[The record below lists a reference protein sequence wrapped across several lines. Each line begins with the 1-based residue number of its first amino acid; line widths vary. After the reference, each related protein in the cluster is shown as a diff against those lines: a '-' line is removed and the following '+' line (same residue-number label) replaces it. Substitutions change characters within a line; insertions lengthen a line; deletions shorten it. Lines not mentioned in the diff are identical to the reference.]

1 MALGLAIGGLTAG
14 PGCQPFVVRKTAR
27 IGFVTGES
35 EDSPIAVTHQN
46 LDAFRT
52 AMRPFNWIDGQNLTI
67 DVRYA
72 EANIDRLQALA
83 GELASLPVDVIVGN
97 GVPVN
102 VALHAAKL
110 STPVVMIGLVEPVA
124 AGVVDSLARL
134 GGNITGMTGY
144 TTGLVTSKVVGLLH
158 GAIPGLTRLAV
169 LENPL
174 SPSPPL
180 STIVSLIQ
188 ESASSLGIQ
197 TQLVDV
203 RSANDFE
210 SAFVQTAA
218 WQAQAMYVINDGG
231 TVIGASYA
239 RVADLAVRYRLPTI
253 TAGAGRSFPQAGGL
267 MSYASDVRVQFE
279 RAAYFV
285 DRILRGASPADLPIE
300 QPNAY
305 EFVVNARTA
314 QSLGLTLPDDVAA
327 QVTDWIQ

>member
-14 PGCQPFVVRKTAR
+14 SGCQSFVVRKTAR
-27 IGFVTGES
+27 IGVLTAEVRASPVMVT
-35 EDSPIAVTHQN
+35 PQN

-52 AMRPFNWIDGQNLTI
+52 AMRQFDWIDGQNLTI

-72 EANIDRLQALA
+72 DGQEDRLQALA
-83 GELASLPVDVIVGN
+83 GELARLPVDVIIGSSNSVG
-97 GVPVN
+97 
-102 VALHAAKL
+102 VAVKAAKL
-110 STPVVMIGLVEPVA
+110 STPVVMIALVEPVA
-124 AGVVDSLARL
+124 VGIVDSLARP
-134 GGNITGMTGY
+134 GGNITGMAGF
-144 TTGLVTSKVVGLLH
+144 TTGLVTPKVVELLH
-158 GAIPGLTRLAV
+158 AALPGLTRLAV
-169 LENPL
+169 LQNPQV
-174 SPSPPL
+174 PSPQ

-188 ESASSLGIQ
+188 ESANSLGIQ

-203 RSANDFE
+203 RSANDLE

-267 MSYASDVRVQFE
+267 MSYGSDVRRRFE
-279 RAAYFV
+279 RAAHFV